1 MITNN
6 EVALIKLR
14 YLIVINMLSTLISK
28 QFLINDSLFSINAQH
43 LIYLMNHDKP
53 SLCGKY

>member
-28 QFLINDSLFSINAQH
+28 WFLINNSLFSINTQH
-43 LIYLMNHDKP
+43 LIYLMNHDKYF
-53 SLCGKY
+53 SL